1 MNHKASLD
9 NFPTLPEA
17 QLTFLPR
24 EIQNYVHCLHAA
36 FLSVMDANRRL
47 TEEVAD
53 LKARLA
59 KDSTNSHKPPSNEG
73 MRKPKSQRTPSGK
86 PPGGQPGHPGS
97 TLMQVSDPHDIQTHV
112 PTHCHL
118 CHASLEEVV
127 GTCVAKRQVFESSQP
142 GWQLHVTEHCVEKKI
157 CPHCGAASRGQFPS
171 HVRAPVQYGAGTRSL
186 IAYLQNYQ
194 YLPLGRTVE
203 ALDHLFGFHISKGT
217 CAHIAEEL
225 FRYLDP
231 FECALKA
238 RLIGARI
245 LHADETGVR
254 CEKTLQWVHVAST
267 QLLTLYYIHKKR
279 GQEAMDEAGVIP
291 CFSGTLMHDF
301 WRSYLAY
308 CKAKHGLC
316 NAHLIRELTFVHE
329 ERKEGWAKK
338 MKNLLHKAWQKVQ
351 ACQAQGPPL
360 SKEDVQA
367 IEFEYTKIVSEGFEY
382 HAGLPSLPRGKR
394 GKQKQRDGKNLLDR
408 LHEMRECVL
417 RFLYDLGVPFT
428 NNQGEQDIRMMKLKQ
443 KISGCFRSFTGGQ
456 YFCRIRS
463 YLSTA
468 RKQGWAIL
476 DALVTAFSGNPRMD
490 FATCP
495 V

>member
-1 MNHKASLD
+1 MNHKAPPL
-9 NFPTLPEA
+9 NNVPVLPEA
-17 QLTFLPR
+17 QLASSPR
-24 EIQNYVHCLHAA
+24 EIQNYVRYLH
-36 FLSVMDANRRL
+36 DANHRL
-47 TEEVAD
+47 TEEVTD

-97 TLMQVSDPHDIQTHV
+97 TLMQVVNPHNTQTHA
-112 PTHCHL
+112 PTHCRL
-118 CHASLEEVV
+118 CHATLEEVV
-127 GTCVAKRQVFESSQP
+127 GVCVAKRQVFESSLP
-142 GWQLHVTEHCVEKKI
+142 GWQLHVTEHCIEKRI
-157 CPHCGAASRGQFPS
+157 CPHCGAASKGQFPS
-171 HVRAPVQYGAGTRSL
+171 HVRAPVQYGANTRSL

-194 YLPLGRTVE
+194 YIPLGRTTE

-217 CAHIAEEL
+217 CAHIAGEL
-225 FRYLDP
+225 FHHLEP
-231 FECALKA
+231 FESALKS

-254 CEKTLQWVHVAST
+254 CEKALRWIHVAST
-267 QLLTLYYIHKKR
+267 QLLTLYSIHKKR

-291 CFSGTLMHDF
+291 SFSGTLVHDF
-301 WRSYLAY
+301 WRPYLAY
-308 CKAKHGLC
+308 FRMKHSLC

-338 MKNLLHKAWQKVQ
+338 MKDLLHSVWQKVQ
-351 ACQAQGPPL
+351 ACQAQGAPPL
-360 SKEDVQA
+360 KEDVQA
-367 IEFEYTKIVSEGFEY
+367 IELEYADIIKEGLEY
-382 HAGLPSLPRGKR
+382 HNGLTPLPRGKR

-417 RFLYDLGVPFT
+417 RFLYDLEVPFT

-443 KISGCFRSFTGGQ
+443 KISGCFRSFAGGQ

-476 DALVTAFSGNPRMD
+476 DALKTAFKGQPRKD
-490 FATCP
+490 FATCLA
-495 V
+495 